1 MVELGWENFVNNLK
15 NCWENCEG
23 DWKSWVGDW
32 KNYWNDENGLHGL
45 IVGDRCV
52 GSMRN
57 LGDFSSQD
65 YTLVR
70 KDHCFAL
77 KRPHSSVLDI
87 VAELETQDTLQTHDS
102 WLDSMYNPELK
113 IGLG

>member
-1 MVELGWENFVNNLK
+1 MG
-15 NCWENCEG
+15 G
-23 DWKSWVGDW
+23 
-32 KNYWNDENGLHGL
+32 H
-45 IVGDRCV
+45 RCV

-70 KDHCFAL
+70 KDHCLAL
-77 KRPHSSVLDI
+77 KRPHSSVQDI
-87 VAELETQDTLQTHDS
+87 VTELETQDTPQTHDS
-102 WLDSMYNPELK
+102 WHDSMYSSELK